1 MNPRERKNQDE
12 SGKYFRPYPGG
23 PLLEKERKVKRRQI
37 KEQKRGGTKRR
48 KALVET
54 VAPDTR
60 PYENRIY
67 CGDAER
73 VLQTFPDQFVD
84 IIVTSPP
91 YNFGQDYAGEPSD
104 VDDAVKWEQYFT
116 QLKRVW
122 RECVRVLKP
131 GGRFCVNVQP
141 LFSDYVPTHHLISN
155 QLLELGLLWKAEF
168 LWEKHNYS
176 CKYTAWGSWK
186 SPSMPYIKYTWEF
199 IEVFCKETHRK
210 VGDPSKIDITG
221 DEFKAWVYAKWDMAP
236 EGRMKR
242 YGHPAMFPEELPNRL
257 LKLFSYVDDLVLD
270 PFNGVGTTTFVAE
283 KLARRW
289 IGIDV
294 SATYCRTAEQR
305 IQNFHAQRKIGA
317 GT

>member
-1 MNPRERKNQDE
+1 MTPRERGSKAAGRQ
-12 SGKYFRPYPGG
+12 YFRPYPGG
-23 PLLEKERKVKRRQI
+23 PLLEKERKVKHRQI
-37 KEQKRGGTKRR
+37 KEQRRGGTKRR
-48 KALVET
+48 KAVVEST
-54 VAPDTR
+54 ALDTR

-73 VLQTFPDQFVD
+73 VLQRFPDQFVD

-91 YNFGQDYAGEPSD
+91 YNFGQAYASETLD
-104 VDDAVKWEQYFT
+104 VDDAVRWDRYFM
-116 QLKRVW
+116 QLTRVW
-122 RECVRVLKP
+122 CECVRVLKP

-141 LFSDYVPTHHLISN
+141 LFSDYVPTHHVVST
-155 QLLELGLLWKAEF
+155 QLRELGLLWKAEF

-210 VGDPSKIDITG
+210 AGDPSKIDITG
-221 DEFKAWVYAKWDMAP
+221 DEFKDWVYAKWEVAP

-242 YGHPAMFPEELPNRL
+242 YGHPAMFPEALPYRL

-270 PFNGVGTTTFVAE
+270 PFNGVGTTTLVAE
-283 KLARRW
+283 KLGRRW

-294 SATYCRTAEQR
+294 SATYCQTAKRR
-305 IQNFHAQRKIGA
+305 IQTYRAQRKRGA